1 MSTASP
7 AVRAVRHPLL
17 PLAACVALAMAVVAS
32 LVAPAEARPEPVLR
46 VVAGGGT
53 DPGDGIP
60 ATQAQLSAVEGV
72 AARPNGDLVIADTYH
87 NRIRT
92 VGRDGIITTIAGT
105 GAIGSAGDG
114 GPAVDAEL
122 FFPFAVAVTPRG
134 EVVVAD
140 TYNQRIRR
148 IDQRGQ
154 ITTIAGTGTPGSEGV
169 GGPATDAQL
178 RFPFGVDVAPNGD
191 VLIADT
197 FNHRVVTIDRAG
209 RLQVIAGTGS
219 SGSSGDHGPAA
230 DAQLR
235 LPYTARWTKDG
246 QIVIADTGNDRI
258 RTVDRTGTIR
268 TVAGDGTRGFSGD
281 GGPATDAQLA
291 APHSVAVDTTGRI
304 VIGDTNNNR
313 LREIRR
319 DGTITTIAGDGRVAP
334 APDGTPA
341 TDASLNFRTG
351 LTSPRPGVFLLPE
364 NSNRRVLEIR

>member
-1 MSTASP
+1 VSTALP
-7 AVRAVRHPLL
+7 ARRAVRHLL
-17 PLAACVALAMAVVAS
+17 LLAACVALMLSMVAS
-32 LVAPAEARPEPVLR
+32 LVTPAQARPEPVLR

-53 DPGDGIP
+53 DAGDGIL
-60 ATQAQLSAVEGV
+60 ATQAQLSAVEGA
-72 AARPNGDLVIADTYH
+72 AARPDGDLVLADTYN
-87 NRIRT
+87 NRIRQ
-92 VGRDGIITTIAGT
+92 VGRDGIVTTIAGT

-114 GPAVDAEL
+114 GSATDAQL

-140 TYNQRIRR
+140 TYNQRIRL
-148 IDQRGQ
+148 IDRRGQ
-154 ITTIAGTGTPGSEGV
+154 ITTIAGTGTAGNQGL
-169 GGPATDAQL
+169 GGRATEAQL

-197 FNHRVVTIDRAG
+197 FNHRVVTIDQAG
-209 RLQVIAGTGS
+209 RLQVVAGAGS
-219 SGSSGDHGPAA
+219 SGFSGDGGPAT

-235 LPYTARWTKDG
+235 LPYTARWGQAG

-291 APHSVAVDTTGRI
+291 APHSVAVDATGRI

-313 LREIRR
+313 LRELHR
-319 DGTITTIAGDGRVAP
+319 DGTITTIAGDGGVEP
-334 APDGTPA
+334 AADGTPA
-341 TDASLNFRTG
+341 GDASLNFRTG
-351 LTSPRPGVFLLPE
+351 LMSPRPGVFILPE